1 MEEQHLTE
9 NQIQAATGHVVTLL
23 ARAKK
28 PLQDADWLMN
38 LPANEIARET
48 EKLTKS
54 LSSNWQSRII
64 DLYQKMQAWVEARQ
78 AEEAAIENLRALRQ
92 HHTETEQTSKDNRAQ
107 FRELLNQSGGIVTPK
122 MKALRAEYLE
132 QQETATELAGLITE
146 KEEQLPVLAQ
156 ATARKANVYINFHHG
171 ITEERI
177 DELLRDFFIFHGAE
191 LSSLL
196 RMKYRQ
202 FERNSSVHIPGIIE
216 GTNDADTL
224 YREFILNL
232 MLKWTNEILPL
243 RFRDDVMSLTGSA
256 PVSGSHEDR
265 KKRKLF

>member
-1 MEEQHLTE
+1 MKEQQLTE
-9 NQIQAATGHVVTLL
+9 NQIKAATEHVVTLL
-23 ARAKK
+23 TRAKK
-28 PLQDADWLMN
+28 PLKDADWLIR
-38 LPANEIARET
+38 LPADEIARET

-54 LSSNWQSRII
+54 LSSGWQSRII
-64 DLYQKMQAWVEARQ
+64 DLYQKMQAWVEASQ
-78 AEEAAIENLRALRQ
+78 AEEAAIENLRTLR
-92 HHTETEQTSKDNRAQ
+92 HHQAETEEASKDNRAQ
-107 FRELLNQSGGIVTPK
+107 FRELLNQNGGIVTPE

-146 KEEQLPVLAQ
+146 KEEQLPVLAG
-156 ATARKANVYINFHHG
+156 ATGRKAKAYANCHHG
-171 ITEERI
+171 LTEERI
-177 DELLRDFFIFHGAE
+177 DELLRDFFIFNGAE

-202 FERNSSVHIPGIIE
+202 FERNSSAHIPGIIE
-216 GTNDADTL
+216 GINDADTL

-256 PVSGSHEDR
+256 PIR
-265 KKRKLF
+265 LT